1 MVVFFALFCDYLRP
15 ALWLDVLTCGS
26 AWWTLSTNQHILANS
41 GARRRGVAR
50 TCRRPASATRPTRRS
65 SLPRRLLTDLGYPP
79 GASQALTR
87 TSAQGVEGKDSDVFV
102 AEFVV
107 DHRPPGLSELRGGRG
122 VGQAARRRTPA
133 ALRNGRWLTW
143 IGAMKNSTPTA
154 GSGWS
159 TRTRHIAPIHLPSAE
174 DAMA

>member
-1 MVVFFALFCDYLRP
+1 MRGLERVRLHSGP
-15 ALWLDVLTCGS
+15 TC
-26 AWWTLSTNQHILANS
+26 W
-41 GARRRGVAR
+41 
-50 TCRRPASATRPTRRS
+50 
-65 SLPRRLLTDLGYPP
+65 
-79 GASQALTR
+79 LTR

-107 DHRPPGLSELRGGRG
+107 DHRPPGLSELRGGLG

-159 TRTRHIAPIHLPSAE
+159 TRTRHLAPIHLPSAE

>member
-1 MVVFFALFCDYLRP
+1 MPLALSAAPGLLLHYRVILRTP
-15 ALWLDVLTCGS
+15 GPVGTVCAHS
-26 AWWTLSTNQHILANS
+26 LA
-41 GARRRGVAR
+41 
-50 TCRRPASATRPTRRS
+50 
-65 SLPRRLLTDLGYPP
+65 PRAYSHLTDSSCSWRAVHQGD
-79 GASQALTR
+79 QRLTR

-102 AEFVV
+102 AELVV
-107 DHRPPGLSELRGGRG
+107 DHRPPGLSELRGGLG

-159 TRTRHIAPIHLPSAE
+159 TRTRHLAPIHLPSAE